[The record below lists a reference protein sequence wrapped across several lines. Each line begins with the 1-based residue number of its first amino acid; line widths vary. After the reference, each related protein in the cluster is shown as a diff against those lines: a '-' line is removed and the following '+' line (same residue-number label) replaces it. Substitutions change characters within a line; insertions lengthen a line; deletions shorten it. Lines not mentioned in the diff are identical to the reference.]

1 MLTGQDLAAG
11 TSDAAYVRDVRFMF
25 HVLLKLMI
33 RAALRELAQGRE
45 EQCEIDLTA
54 EPVCQ

>member
-33 RAALRELAQGRE
+33 RAALRELA
-45 EQCEIDLTA
+45 
-54 EPVCQ
+54 